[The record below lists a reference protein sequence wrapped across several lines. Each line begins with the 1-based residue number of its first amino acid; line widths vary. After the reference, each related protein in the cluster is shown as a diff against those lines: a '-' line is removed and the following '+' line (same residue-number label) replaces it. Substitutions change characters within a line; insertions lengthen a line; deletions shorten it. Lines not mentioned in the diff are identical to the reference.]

1 MKDVT
6 YSKSESLSLLRSESS
21 HDVEDNINKEYTARI
36 LEKVNT
42 ITTTTATTTTITT
55 ATTTTTT
62 TNHTNINNTIVRT
75 FYISQLPFLLIM
87 DVSLVA

>member
-6 YSKSESLSLLRSESS
+6 YSKSESLSLLRSETS
-21 HDVEDNINKEYTARI
+21 HDGEDSINKEYTARI

-42 ITTTTATTTTITT
+42 TTTTT

-62 TNHTNINNTIVRT
+62 TTATTTTTTTTNLILILLLLEL
-75 FYISQLPFLLIM
+75 FIFLNRLF
-87 DVSLVA
+87 S